1 MCSPPC
7 TLFLFSTENVLEIIP
22 YQYIQIYLVLPN
34 GYIAF
39 HSVNASSVIQLVLH
53 YDEHWVVSNL

>member
-1 MCSPPC
+1 MH
-7 TLFLFSTENVLEIIP
+7 TIFFFSTENVLEIIP

-39 HSVNASSVIQLVLH
+39 HSVNASSVIQLVLY
-53 YDEHWVVSNL
+53 YDEHWGCF